1 MLIIMKTG
9 ATPAE
14 IENVSR
20 RIRDMGMVPHPI
32 PGSTRTAIG
41 VTGNPPDLDPTQFEL
56 LPGVI
61 QAIRVSKPYKLVS
74 RETKPDDTIVR
85 IPAKGVEIG
94 GKKLVVMAGPCSVEN
109 RDQIH
114 AAAEAVSRAGAKVLR
129 GGAYKPRTSPYSFQG
144 LEEEGL
150 ALLAEAGEKHGL
162 ATVTEVVN
170 EASADLAENYADMLQ
185 IGARNMQNFALL
197 KRLGRSRKPILLK
210 RGMSATL
217 EELLMCAEYLLAG
230 GNYGV
235 VLCERGVR
243 TFADHTR
250 NTFDV
255 SIIPAVK
262 KASHLPI
269 LGDPSHGTGIR
280 DMVPAMAR
288 AAVAAGADGLM
299 VEVHPDPSRAL
310 SDGAQSLYPEQF
322 RELMGSVGII
332 AGALGR
338 TL

>member
-1 MLIIMKTG
+1 
-9 ATPAE
+9 
-14 IENVSR
+14 
-20 RIRDMGMVPHPI
+20 
-32 PGSTRTAIG
+32 
-41 VTGNPPDLDPTQFEL
+41 
-56 LPGVI
+56 
-61 QAIRVSKPYKLVS
+61 
-74 RETKPDDTIVR
+74 
-85 IPAKGVEIG
+85 
-94 GKKLVVMAGPCSVEN
+94 
-109 RDQIH
+109 
-114 AAAEAVSRAGAKVLR
+114 
-129 GGAYKPRTSPYSFQG
+129 
-144 LEEEGL
+144 
-150 ALLAEAGEKHGL
+150 
-162 ATVTEVVN
+162 
-170 EASADLAENYADMLQ
+170 
-185 IGARNMQNFALL
+185 
-197 KRLGRSRKPILLK
+197 
-210 RGMSATL
+210 
-217 EELLMCAEYLLAG
+217 MCAEYLLAG